1 MGPIRKHETEKVKG
15 TTNLNQNKQKITN
28 YRKARIKRITKVA
41 YLTSKECDKDFG
53 WYKRPITFTLDD
65 GKVVIAQMDDEGND
79 GGVLMIE
86 YPGET
91 VTHKDFPGE
100 KFMKSEVLPVL
111 SLGD

>member
-1 MGPIRKHETEKVKG
+1 MAKKEPNLSTDQGRTKYWTKYAKDRLVGRKIVS
-15 TTNLNQNKQKITN
+15 
-28 YRKARIKRITKVA
+28 VA

-65 GKVVIAQMDDEGND
+65 GKIVIAQMDDEGND

-91 VTHKDFPGE
+91 TTSKHYPG
-100 KFMKSEVLPVL
+100 KVFQKTDVLPVL
-111 SLGD
+111 SVDD

>member
-1 MGPIRKHETEKVKG
+1 MAKKEPDLSTDQGRTKYWTEYAAKRLVG
-15 TTNLNQNKQKITN
+15 
-28 YRKARIKRITKVA
+28 KRITKVE

-91 VTHKDFPGE
+91 TTNKNYPGM
-100 KFMKSEVLPVL
+100 KFQKTEVLPVL
-111 SLGD
+111 SVEEE